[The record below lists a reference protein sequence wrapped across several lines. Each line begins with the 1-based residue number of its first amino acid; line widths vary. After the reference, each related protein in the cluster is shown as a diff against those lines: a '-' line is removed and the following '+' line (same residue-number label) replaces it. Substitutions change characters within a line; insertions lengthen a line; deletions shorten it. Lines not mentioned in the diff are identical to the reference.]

1 LLKSFEGGSAAY
13 RVGQGTFNVDPESYL
28 LVNEGQR
35 YTVEIDHQ
43 TPVSSLC
50 LFFPPGFAE
59 DVKGSLTSSLTDLL
73 DNPKNDPNPVRFYER
88 TYRLTPELRQSLQM
102 IRDSDP
108 ATINPDGQMFRVGRK
123 LLVGRMQLA
132 SEISRV
138 PAARPSTR

>member
-1 LLKSFEGGSAAY
+1 M
-13 RVGQGTFNVDPESYL
+13 GQGTFNVDPESYL

-35 YTVEIDHQ
+35 CMVEIDHQ
-43 TPVSSLC
+43 IPVSSLC
-50 LFFPPGFAE
+50 LFFRPGFAE

-108 ATINPDGQMFRVGRK
+108 ATINPDGQMFRVGR
-123 LLVGRMQLA
+123 MQLA